1 MTYRDFKDLPRTPV
15 CSKVL
20 FDRAFENAS
29 NSIQH
34 MININLDWHQWSKT
48 FLIRGREMLLLSKNR
63 SL

>member
-1 MTYRDFKDLPRTPV
+1 MAYADFKDLPMTTV

-20 FDRAFENAS
+20 FDKAFGNAS

-48 FLIRGREMLLLSKNR
+48 FLIRGREMLLLSKSR

>member
-1 MTYRDFKDLPRTPV
+1 MTYRDFKDLPGTPV